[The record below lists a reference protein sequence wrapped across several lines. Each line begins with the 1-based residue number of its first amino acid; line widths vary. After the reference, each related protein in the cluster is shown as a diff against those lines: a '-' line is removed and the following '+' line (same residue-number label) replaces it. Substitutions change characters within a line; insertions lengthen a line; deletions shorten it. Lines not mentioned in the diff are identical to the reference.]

1 MTHLLVQPRDRI
13 FVKGYR
19 FFLFAKNM
27 VRKIGKIVSGYY
39 SNKLLY
45 HAKESSTYALKT
57 ALKMT
62 IKNTAK
68 AAGDL
73 IDNIIV
79 G

>member
-1 MTHLLVQPRDRI
+1 
-13 FVKGYR
+13 
-19 FFLFAKNM
+19 M

>member
-1 MTHLLVQPRDRI
+1 MTYLLVQPRDRI
-13 FVKGYR
+13 FVKGYK
-19 FFLFAKNM
+19 FFSFVKNM

-57 ALKMT
+57 ASKMT
-62 IKNTAK
+62 IQNTEK
-68 AAGDL
+68 SAADL
-73 IDNIIV
+73 IGNIIV